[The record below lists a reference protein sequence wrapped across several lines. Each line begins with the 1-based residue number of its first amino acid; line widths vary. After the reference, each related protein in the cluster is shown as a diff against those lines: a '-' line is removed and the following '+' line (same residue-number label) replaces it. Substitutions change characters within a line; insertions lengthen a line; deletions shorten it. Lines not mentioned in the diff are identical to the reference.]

1 MSKQM
6 NHAEYQRK
14 LKSKSEAQLRF
25 IIQDARAA
33 EEANPEGENAGYYA
47 DEQHYAA
54 MELTKRTKN
63 IAVGI
68 RALLG

>member
-1 MSKQM
+1 MSKKIY
-6 NHAEYQRK
+6 HAEYQQM
-14 LKSKSEAQLRF
+14 LKGKTDAQLRF
-25 IIQDARAA
+25 IVKDAREA
-33 EEANPEGENAGYYA
+33 EEANPTGENAGYYA

-68 RALLG
+68 RALLS